1 MAANIVYTICSSHST
16 CTIRKKNARKKYFL
30 EFQKLVSLVEEYM
43 LVLTISKC
51 LLLKLETIWVILLL
65 LSNKTFF
72 YKNFGILVGCIS
84 ISLLNGRQNWNSC
97 NRFLMWKNLNLCGC
111 LVFVFQAPQ
120 ADTHLD
126 VICAYFTK
134 AHLHTHLSWSFRFLF

>member
-1 MAANIVYTICSSHST
+1 MTWSFAITKTGGSKRNFEPSHYFTMITGLQIIKQLMAANIIYTICSSHST
-16 CTIRKKNARKKYFL
+16 CTIRKKNYARKKYFL

-51 LLLKLETIWVILLL
+51 LLLKLEKIWVILLL

-84 ISLLNGRQNWNSC
+84 ISLLNGGQNWNSC
-97 NRFLMWKNLNLCGC
+97 NRFLM
-111 LVFVFQAPQ
+111 
-120 ADTHLD
+120 
-126 VICAYFTK
+126 
-134 AHLHTHLSWSFRFLF
+134 